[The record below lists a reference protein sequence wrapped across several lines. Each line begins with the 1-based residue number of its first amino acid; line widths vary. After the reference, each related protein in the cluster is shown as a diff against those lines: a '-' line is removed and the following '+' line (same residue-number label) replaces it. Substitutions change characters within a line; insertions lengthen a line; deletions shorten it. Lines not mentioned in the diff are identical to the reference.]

1 MVMSGVEVHRVSRR
15 ALVCWT
21 AGVLACVVAIFHR
34 QSLGVAGIAA
44 AARSEATAAGLSLPA
59 VLQIPVY
66 AGMQL
71 PVGMAVDRF
80 GSKRM
85 PICGAL
91 TIAAGECVFAL
102 APARPGRGPGA
113 PWRAAATR

>member
-1 MVMSGVEVHRVSRR
+1 
-15 ALVCWT
+15 
-21 AGVLACVVAIFHR
+21 
-34 QSLGVAGIAA
+34 
-44 AARSEATAAGLSLPA
+44 
-59 VLQIPVY
+59 
-66 AGMQL
+66 MQL